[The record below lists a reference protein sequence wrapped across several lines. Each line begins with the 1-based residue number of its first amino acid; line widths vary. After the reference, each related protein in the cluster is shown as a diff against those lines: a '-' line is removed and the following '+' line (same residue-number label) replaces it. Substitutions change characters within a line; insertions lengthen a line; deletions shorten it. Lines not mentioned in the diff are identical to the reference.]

1 MRIAVERQTDGAMR
15 LMLSR
20 SGRGYGTGGAWGAIA
35 PPIFL
40 EIVKYKDLAPPIFL
54 N

>member
-40 EIVKYKDLAPPIFL
+40 EIGKLLVFSTPNIS
-54 N
+54 